1 MSDLVKEVTGAEL
14 KELLAQKG
22 VVVCDFW
29 ATWCGPC
36 RMLAPIMEQLAEE
49 YKDRATFVKLD
60 IDKDTE
66 TALSYGVMSIPH
78 VFVFENGEVAGHSL
92 GYLPI
97 EEMREFLEENI

>member
-1 MSDLVKEVTGAEL
+1 MSKHVKEITGEEL

-36 RMLAPIMEQLAEE
+36 RMLAPVLEQLAEE
-49 YKDRATFVKLD
+49 FKDRAIFVKLD

-66 TALSYGVMSIPH
+66 TALSYGVMSIPD
-78 VFVFENGEVAGHSL
+78 VFVFENGEVVDHNL
-92 GYLPI
+92 GYLPV
-97 EEMREFLEENI
+97 EQMREFLEENL